1 MMKYQAVFSAMTI
14 IFYLAACCDCSE
26 IIGGKEVRNHSK
38 PYMASIQMK
47 GQHMCGGVLIKP
59 SWILTAAHC
68 NLFFKQRQV
77 HVVLGIDSLSSNEI
91 SQQVLNVKRKIPHEC
106 FEVESKEND
115 IMLLQLETEAKLNKF
130 VGLLPLPQE
139 VSDLK
144 EGTVCTVA
152 GWGTTKANSK
162 KASDWLREADVTIID
177 RKTCNSRKYYNR
189 QPLITEN
196 MLCAGDKKGKRDACS
211 GDSGGPLVCKKQL
224 RGIVSYGKGCG
235 LPKKPGVYTRITNKY
250 IQWIRRL
257 IDCDCSEI
265 IGGKKVRNHSKPYM
279 ASIQMKGQH
288 MCGGVLIKPSWI
300 LTAAHCNLGFKRNQ
314 VRVVLGIDSLGSNET
329 SKQVLNVKYKI
340 PHECFDIKSK
350 ENDIMLLQLES
361 EAKLNEYVGLLPLP
375 REASDLKDQTV
386 CTVAGWGATK
396 SNSDKASDCL
406 REANVTI
413 IDRKKCNS
421 RKYYDHQPLITENML
436 CAGDKKEGRDACFGD
451 SGGPL
456 VCNKQLRGIVSFGYK
471 KTCGLPKKPGVYTRI
486 TEEYIQWIQKL
497 TD

>member
-1 MMKYQAVFSAMTI
+1 MKYQAVFSVVTI

-26 IIGGKEVRNHSK
+26 IIGGKEVGNHSK
-38 PYMASIQMK
+38 PYMASIQIK

-77 HVVLGIDSLSSNEI
+77 RVVLGIDSLRSNEI

-106 FEVESKEND
+106 FDVKSKEND

-130 VGLLPLPQE
+130 VSLLPLPQE

-152 GWGTTKANSK
+152 GWGTTKANSE

-177 RKTCNSRKYYNR
+177 RKKCNSRKYYNH

-224 RGIVSYGKGCG
+224 RGIVSYGKSCG

-257 IDCDCSEI
+257 ID
-265 IGGKKVRNHSKPYM
+265 
-279 ASIQMKGQH
+279 
-288 MCGGVLIKPSWI
+288 
-300 LTAAHCNLGFKRNQ
+300 
-314 VRVVLGIDSLGSNET
+314 
-329 SKQVLNVKYKI
+329 
-340 PHECFDIKSK
+340 
-350 ENDIMLLQLES
+350 
-361 EAKLNEYVGLLPLP
+361 
-375 REASDLKDQTV
+375 
-386 CTVAGWGATK
+386 
-396 SNSDKASDCL
+396 
-406 REANVTI
+406 
-413 IDRKKCNS
+413 
-421 RKYYDHQPLITENML
+421 
-436 CAGDKKEGRDACFGD
+436 
-451 SGGPL
+451 
-456 VCNKQLRGIVSFGYK
+456 
-471 KTCGLPKKPGVYTRI
+471 
-486 TEEYIQWIQKL
+486 
-497 TD
+497 